1 MVWVQ
6 AVSLAPWVRAVVN
19 GEPVGS
25 PIRFQTE
32 SVFGGKLSTTGVAY
46 WEGLSTHDIVLAWRR
61 HESPDDKAEI
71 LRATE
76 VAQRLAGKNDNYLF
90 FMIASAFSMNPK
102 VMKPVIEKK
111 MARFKR
117 RLKEVGET
125 AFVNENTPV
134 VDTYCPDYVDEERG
148 LVFSVEQYCDHGVI
162 TQAVKGKSV
171 SKYASDFPIA
181 RRIYS
186 SPQEAA
192 LALIAVAKNRN
203 WRAIV

>member
-1 MVWVQ
+1 MPKAKAKAEIWHYPGKGDFPFEGEMVWVQ

-134 VDTYCPDYVDEERG
+134 VDTYCG
-148 LVFSVEQYCDHGVI
+148 N
-162 TQAVKGKSV
+162 GKSTLTLL
-171 SKYASDFPIA
+171 AIA
-181 RRIYS
+181 KKAGCLEEVLR
-186 SPQEAA
+186 E
-192 LALIAVAKNRN
+192 LKNRAGDDDDGN
-203 WRAIV
+203 